1 MTTEAVGDSGVDEA
15 VDIAMW
21 PASDI
26 TAVGGVGDVTS
37 ATGTGYMMTPFGD
50 AMGPQGDVTATAA
63 ANVDKPTTASGAGDE
78 AEVSGD
84 GTVTTSSGAA
94 ETTDTGDVTG
104 VFFRVRLPPLR
115 LRFRGKLTPVQ
126 RCLRR
131 EITEGS
137 RVAGWTKRSSSR
149 V

>member
-1 MTTEAVGDSGVDEA
+1 M
-15 VDIAMW
+15 
-21 PASDI
+21 
-26 TAVGGVGDVTS
+26 TS
-37 ATGTGYMMTPFGD
+37 ATGTGYMMTGFGD
-50 AMGPQGDVTATAA
+50 AMGTQGDVTATAA
-63 ANVDKPTTASGAGDE
+63 ANVDKPTTTSGAGDE
-78 AEVSGD
+78 AVSGD
-84 GTVTTSSGAA
+84 GTVTISSGAT
-94 ETTDTGDVTG
+94 ETTDTGDVMG
-104 VFFRVRLPPLR
+104 VFFRLRLPPLR